1 MQFDLIDIT
10 LFVNIAES
18 NSVTRGA
25 ARSNMSTPAASVRI
39 KNIET
44 RLGTKLLYRSGQGV
58 TLTPSG
64 QAFLHHGRLVMQQL
78 EHLHGDLHDYVR
90 GSKGHVRLFA
100 NTTAITEFLPVV
112 LQGYLATHADVSV
125 DLREHLSHDIVRA
138 VSEGTS
144 DIGIIAG
151 NVRTEGLQVLPYRRD
166 RLVLAAS
173 PAHVLAS
180 RQRIAFA
187 ETLGFDYV
195 GLEQGSALYAF
206 LKHAANVVHKP
217 IKIRIQVGNFE
228 ALCRM
233 VEANVGIGVL
243 PASSASRHARTLG
256 IRIIPLTDDWAVR
269 QLQICVRRLES
280 LPVFAR
286 ELVDLLIA
294 DAARGLRDQESEG
307 SQSTQVRQLRQRG
320 TGRRS

>member
-1 MQFDLIDIT
+1 MQFDLIDIS
-10 LFVNIAES
+10 LFVNIAEC

-39 KNIET
+39 KNIEV
-44 RLGTKLLYRSGQGV
+44 RLGTKLLYRSGHGV

-90 GSKGHVRLFA
+90 GAKGHVRVFA

-112 LQGYLATHADVSV
+112 LQDYLAAHPDVSV

-138 VSEGTS
+138 VSEGTT

-173 PAHVLAS
+173 SIHPLAN
-180 RQRIAFA
+180 RQKIAFP
-187 ETLGFDYV
+187 ETLEFDYV

-206 LKHAANVVHKP
+206 LKHAAYVVHKP

-243 PASSASRHARTLG
+243 PESSAARHARTLG
-256 IRIIPLTDDWAVR
+256 IRMILLSDDWAVR
-269 QLQICVRRLES
+269 QLQICVRKLDQ
-280 LPVFAR
+280 LPGFAQ
-286 ELVDLLIA
+286 ELVGLLIA
-294 DAARGLRDQESEG
+294 DAARGSSDVERESRRAPG
-307 SQSTQVRQLRQRG
+307 RNVVQRG
-320 TGRRS
+320 RSHRA